1 MHETTSVPPA
11 DRAAETPA
19 IGRVSIW
26 VTVAT
31 VAMIPV
37 AFTFGCLA
45 GMARDV
51 HPQTVAV
58 LIICWWASWT
68 LTPVLSVA
76 SRLHLRHPTLARAC
90 RWAGWIAPLPP
101 TVTILLSLSL

>member
-1 MHETTSVPPA
+1 MHETTSAPPA
-11 DRAAETPA
+11 DRCAETSA
-19 IGRVSIW
+19 GGEVSIW
-26 VTVAT
+26 TTVAT

-37 AFTFGCLA
+37 AFVFGALA
-45 GMARDV
+45 GMAEEV

-68 LTPVLSVA
+68 VTPLLVVA
-76 SRLHLRHPTLARAC
+76 SRLPLRHRALARAR

-101 TVTILLSLSL
+101 TITILLSLSL